1 MLLLAAERFEVNVMI
16 DYGKKMIFFA
26 FIVRILLSKSNSEK
40 KTENVNK
47 SHLIQMK
54 SCQK

>member
-1 MLLLAAERFEVNVMI
+1 MLLLAAERFEVNVII

-26 FIVRILLSKSNSEK
+26 FIVRILLSKNNSEK